1 MIATLIIIGVAALVV
16 LLTVVGLLSRYKRA
30 APNELLVVFGKA
42 GKLKTEDGK
51 TVVTPSKIIQG
62 GGTFVWPVIQD
73 FQRMSMQPIQ
83 ITITVDGIDSQ
94 AIPMHLPVVL
104 TTAISQDKMIQQ
116 NAATRF
122 LSAPPG
128 EVQKQI
134 SEILKGETR
143 AIMATMLIEDI
154 NADRNKFLTKVRENL
169 ETELTKVG
177 YELTNINISEITD
190 DADYIK
196 NLGKKAATKAKAN
209 AEADIAEQE
218 KQGNVKIANTKKE
231 EDIAVAEAERDKQ
244 INVNQ
249 TKQEQEIRVAEIE
262 REKAVRIAE
271 ALKDQES
278 GVAQQEAEKTAAI
291 AKSVADGESKKAAAE
306 ADQKKNIAK
315 SQNDAIAA
323 EQEAVAQKE
332 IRVAKAIQEKDAET
346 NKAIQEKEAKI
357 AEYESQKR
365 QKKADA
371 DRKAGVAEQEAKI
384 DVAKATGRAGQAEA
398 DALRVTQ
405 QAKVQAEM
413 DVRKT
418 EQEKQ
423 LEVNSAKAKAVEKEL
438 EASEIIPAQKEKERI
453 IIEAEGLKQQ
463 AILDAQAQAAKIL
476 EVAKG
481 EAAATQMKLE
491 AEAEG
496 NRKKL
501 LADAEGAEAMALAKA
516 HGVQQEALAE
526 AMAFERMI
534 EAAGSPEMAVSW
546 KMADKWE
553 GIAGAQALALSK
565 VNLGN
570 VTVYGDKN
578 TGAQF
583 AKSLLENLAPALT
596 MVNDG
601 LKDNFKQLF
610 SKDKNPDGP
619 ENPGGK
625 PSLPTSNDD
634 GFEEVGGE
642 PSDVDDSKT
651 TTPKKK

>member
-262 REKAVRIAE
+262 REKAVKIAE

-306 ADQKKNIAK
+306 AEQKKNIAK

-346 NKAIQEKEAKI
+346 NKAVQEKEAKI

-438 EASEIIPAQKEKERI
+438 EANEIIPAQKEKERI

-516 HGVQQEALAE
+516 HGIQQEALAE

-642 PSDVDDSKT
+642 NQVDDDKT
-651 TTPKKK
+651 TTPKKKQ

>member
-42 GKLKTEDGK
+42 GKLRTEDGK

-62 GGTFVWPVIQD
+62 GGTFVWPIIQD

-262 REKAVRIAE
+262 REKAVKIAE

-306 ADQKKNIAK
+306 AEQKKNIAK

-346 NKAIQEKEAKI
+346 NKAVQEKEAKI

-516 HGVQQEALAE
+516 HGIQQEALAE

-625 PSLPTSNDD
+625 PSLPTND
-634 GFEEVGGE
+634 GFEEVGG
-642 PSDVDDSKT
+642 DDQVNDDDKT